1 MKPLLA
7 FALLLCWGEGT
18 ILAAPQGALPAAA
31 ETQSEVV
38 APASSLPPSTQ
49 VAPAGEGFME
59 PQQVKDWLKR
69 LYLAEFR
76 INDLFTQVRPESWNM
91 PEGAHHSFQES
102 FDATRR
108 QMDALEAW
116 RVQLDGRPDSMYL
129 AYMMHAS
136 IDAILPR
143 LDGVTRIIT
152 QRENSSLGAQFS
164 QAGNQLFDLQQ
175 SLQPYLVYLLRN
187 QDQTLYAAQT
197 NLAGCENRLGT
208 ALREQQGAPKVL
220 KNIVPDFKGRRVRK
234 PASTTNPAPASG
246 APPSTRK

>member
-1 MKPLLA
+1 
-7 FALLLCWGEGT
+7 
-18 ILAAPQGALPAAA
+18 
-31 ETQSEVV
+31 
-38 APASSLPPSTQ
+38 
-49 VAPAGEGFME
+49 
-59 PQQVKDWLKR
+59 
-69 LYLAEFR
+69 
-76 INDLFTQVRPESWNM
+76 
-91 PEGAHHSFQES
+91 
-102 FDATRR
+102 
-108 QMDALEAW
+108 MDALEAW
-116 RVQLDGRPDSMYL
+116 RVQLDARPDSMYL

-197 NLAGCENRLGT
+197 NLAGCENRLGA
-208 ALREQQGAPKVL
+208 ALRTQQGQLKVL

-234 PASTTNPAPASG
+234 PAATQPKTPAP
-246 APPSTRK
+246 PKK

>member
-1 MKPLLA
+1 
-7 FALLLCWGEGT
+7 
-18 ILAAPQGALPAAA
+18 
-31 ETQSEVV
+31 
-38 APASSLPPSTQ
+38 
-49 VAPAGEGFME
+49 ME

-69 LYLAEFR
+69 LYLTEFR
-76 INDLFTQVRPESWNM
+76 INDLFTQVRPGIWNM
-91 PEGAHHSFQES
+91 PEGARQSFQQS

-108 QMDALEAW
+108 QMDALKEW
-116 RVQLDGRPDSMYL
+116 RTQLDARPDSMYL

-197 NLAGCENRLGT
+197 NLAGCENRLGA
-208 ALREQQGAPKVL
+208 ALRGQQGPPKVL

-234 PASTTNPAPASG
+234 PAATTGSAPSNV
-246 APPSTRK
+246 APPAATQPKAPPPPKK